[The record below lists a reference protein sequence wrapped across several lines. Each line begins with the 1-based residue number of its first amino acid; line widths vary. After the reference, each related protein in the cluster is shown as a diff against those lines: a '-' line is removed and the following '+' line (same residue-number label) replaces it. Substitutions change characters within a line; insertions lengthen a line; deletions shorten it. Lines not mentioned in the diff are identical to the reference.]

1 MVTWMFVVAEELE
14 LALVPVTATMNTGT
28 AMGQVTDNTRP
39 VNEPPQPGGKVNPGL
54 IARVTVPE
62 KPLIG
67 ATAMVE
73 FPVTV
78 TIVVIGGPAIVKST
92 CETET
97 LVLLDKTFGGLP
109 EVAFTGTVNGP
120 TLAGQFTDKTAPLKE
135 PVHPDGKTKPGPVV
149 HATLPENPLI
159 ALNVH
164 VEAPGKVVIGG
175 HDGAK
180 STTWKVTEF
189 EVTLCVPAAPV
200 TLAR

>member
-1 MVTWMFVVAEELE
+1 MSRPLILRLKSWMVTWMFVVAEELE

-39 VNEPPQPGGKVNPGL
+39 VNEP
-54 IARVTVPE
+54 
-62 KPLIG
+62 
-67 ATAMVE
+67 
-73 FPVTV
+73 
-78 TIVVIGGPAIVKST
+78 
-92 CETET
+92 
-97 LVLLDKTFGGLP
+97 
-109 EVAFTGTVNGP
+109 

-135 PVHPDGKTKPGPVV
+135 PVRPDGKTKPGPVV